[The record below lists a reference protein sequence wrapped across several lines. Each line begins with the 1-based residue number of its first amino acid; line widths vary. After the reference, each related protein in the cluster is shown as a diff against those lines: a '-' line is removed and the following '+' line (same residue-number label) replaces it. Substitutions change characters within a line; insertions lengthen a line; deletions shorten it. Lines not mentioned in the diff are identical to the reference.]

1 MLTIF
6 KEIPMHRARLAA
18 LALALGMLL
27 QPGARAQQPSAS
39 STAGAGAK
47 ATGTPT
53 IDQLISL
60 KRAGSAAISP
70 SGQWVAY
77 TVRDTNWDENAYH
90 TEIWLAD
97 AKSGEVRQLTNHAK
111 KSSTSP
117 TWSPDSTKLAFAT
130 DRDEKRQIYVIDPR
144 GGEARKLT
152 SVEEGVGGFAWAPDG
167 RSFAFTSTDAKTDAD
182 KEREKKFGD
191 FDVIGEGYRMSHLWV
206 FDLATEKARRL
217 TSGTAFTVGQFSW
230 SPDGTQIAFDHRV
243 NSAATS
249 GVTADISIVSVADGK
264 VRPLVTQAGSD
275 TGPVWSPDGSKIA
288 FESAMAKQFS
298 FLNGAI
304 GVVPSAG
311 GRIENLTSA
320 FDENPSIVRWTPAGL
335 FFSASSRTWAFL
347 YSIDPATRAVKK
359 YTPSDQWVG
368 SGFSLTPDGQW
379 AAFSATDASTLG
391 EIHVAPVAMPL
402 KPRKLTDM
410 TAQTSA
416 WAKSALEVVSW
427 KSQDG
432 ATIEGV
438 LHKPIGF
445 QAGKK
450 YPLLVVIH
458 GGPTGISRPIAY
470 SSSTI
475 YPIDIWTSK
484 GALVLEPNYRGS
496 AGYGEAFRA
505 LNVRNLGVG
514 DAWDVLSG
522 IDHLIKEGLADP
534 NQVGTMGWSQG
545 GYISAFLTTHD
556 SARFKAVSVGA
567 GISDWMTYYV
577 NTDITQFTRHYLKAT
592 PWDDPEIYAKTS
604 PITYVKNARA
614 PTLIQHGA
622 TDQRVPVP
630 NAFQLYRG
638 LQDVGVPSKLIIYR
652 GFEGIGHGP
661 SKPKSSRAVMQHNLE
676 WFDKYIFGGSTTPT
690 SQDSR

>member
-1 MLTIF
+1 
-6 KEIPMHRARLAA
+6 MHRARIAA
-18 LALALGMLL
+18 AFLLALGLL
-27 QPGARAQQPSAS
+27 IQPAARAQHSAAA
-39 STAGAGAK
+39 AGV
-47 ATGTPT
+47 PT
-53 IDQLISL
+53 IDELISL

-70 SGQWVAY
+70 DGQWVAY

-97 AKSGEVRQLTNHAK
+97 AKSGELRQLTSHAK

-117 TWSPDSTKLAFAT
+117 AWSPDSTKLAFAT
-130 DRDEKRQIYVIDPR
+130 DRDDKRQVYVIDPR

-152 SVEEGVGGFAWAPDG
+152 SVEDGVGSFAWAPDG
-167 RSFAFTSTDAKTDAD
+167 KSIAFTSTDPKTEAD
-182 KEREKKFGD
+182 KAREKKFGD

-206 FDLATEKARRL
+206 FDLATEKERRL
-217 TSGTAFTVGQFSW
+217 TSGAFTVGQFNW
-230 SPDGTQIAFDHRV
+230 SPDGTQIAFDHRI
-243 NSAATS
+243 NSANTS
-249 GVTADISIVSVADGK
+249 GATADISVVSVADGK
-264 VRPLVTQAGSD
+264 VRPLVTQSGAD
-275 TGPVWSPDGSKIA
+275 VGPVWSPDGSKIA
-288 FESAMAKQFS
+288 FGSAMAKEFS
-298 FLNGAI
+298 FLNNAI
-304 GVVPSAG
+304 AVIPAAG
-311 GRIENLTSA
+311 GRIENLSAA
-320 FDENPSIVRWTPAGL
+320 FDEDPSILRWTQAGI
-335 FFSASSRTWAFL
+335 FFAASHHTWSYL

-359 YTPSDQWVG
+359 YAPAEQWIG

-379 AAFSATDASTLG
+379 TAFSAADGSTLG
-391 EIHVAPVAMPL
+391 EIYIAPVATTL
-402 KPRKLTDM
+402 KPRKLTDI
-410 TAQTSA
+410 TAQTA
-416 WAKSALEVVSW
+416 KWAKSALEVVSW

-445 QAGKK
+445 QPGKK

-458 GGPTGISRPIAY
+458 GGPTGTSRPTAF
-470 SSSTI
+470 SSASI
-475 YPIDIWTSK
+475 YPIDIWTAK

-496 AGYGEAFRA
+496 AGYGEAFRS

-522 IDHLIKEGLADP
+522 IDYLIMEGLADP

-604 PITYVKNARA
+604 PITYVKNAKA

-622 TDQRVPVP
+622 TDQRVPPP

-638 LQDVGVPSKLIIYR
+638 LQDVGVPSKLIIYK
-652 GFEGIGHGP
+652 GFEGVGHGP

-676 WFDKYIFGGSTTPT
+676 WFDKYIFGVSPPTT
-690 SQDSR
+690 SQDARR